1 MPQSC
6 NKIITDKNYMNQTST
21 DPVLNKIVDYV
32 YSEQPF
38 SNQAYKIAK
47 FCLWDSIS
55 CALASLNEADCLR
68 LLGPYVQGTIVP
80 NGVPVF
86 GTPYRLDPIKAAFDM
101 SAMIRW
107 MDFNDTSFAGGHPS
121 DAIGAILSAA
131 YFRSQQPVNDD
142 LLELTMQDV
151 LHAIIQSY
159 EIQGMISFAN
169 KFDQPS
175 VALDHVICVK
185 IASSVVVTKLLG
197 GSKEMALA
205 TLGNVFMDGG
215 TLNAYR
221 HVPNAGP
228 RKSWAGAD
236 AASRGLWHAFNAIK
250 GEPGYQTPLSDAKW
264 GFEKVFLDGK
274 PITISDTLGSFVLE
288 NIIFKFYPCQ
298 RNVSTALEAAIQL
311 HPWLNHRIDQVKKI
325 TIYSHD
331 EAIRRTDKQGPLST
345 RAARD
350 HCMQYI
356 VAIGLLK
363 GQLTLDDYLDEAAKN
378 PWIDALREKMV
389 LIENPTFSK
398 NHHDIE
404 VRSCANA
411 IQIELFDGTL
421 SEWIQVDFPKGDP
434 IHRDLVEKAINEKFH
449 LLTQKNWHENHR
461 NSFIAKIKHDH
472 TFFNI
477 KIYDFMNSLLI

>member
-1 MPQSC
+1 
-6 NKIITDKNYMNQTST
+6 MNPMKS
-21 DPVLNKIVDYV
+21 DPLLTTIVDYV
-32 YSEQPF
+32 YSEKPF
-38 SNQAYKIAK
+38 SNQAYKVAK
-47 FCLWDSIS
+47 LCLWDSLS
-55 CALASLNEADCLR
+55 CALASFNEADCLR

-86 GTPYRLDPIKAAFDM
+86 GTNYRLDPIKAAFDM

-131 YFRSQQPVNDD
+131 YVRSQQLVNTD
-142 LLELTMQDV
+142 LAELTMQEV

-236 AASRGLWHAFNAIK
+236 AASRGLWHALNSIK
-250 GEPGYQTPLSDAKW
+250 DEPGYQTPLSDPKW
-264 GFEKVFLDGK
+264 GFEKVFLDGN
-274 PITISDTLGSFVLE
+274 PITIAETLGSFVLE

-311 HPWLNHRIDQVKKI
+311 YPWLNYRFDQVKKI

-331 EAIRRTDKQGPLST
+331 EAIRRTDKQGPLTT

-363 GQLTLDDYLDEAAKN
+363 GQLTLDDYLDETASN
-378 PWIDALREKMV
+378 PWIDALRDKMV
-389 LIENPTFSK
+389 LIENPIFSQH
-398 NHHDIE
+398 HHDITI
-404 VRSCANA
+404 RSCANA
-411 IQIELFDGTL
+411 MQIELVDGTL
-421 SEWIQVDFPKGDP
+421 SELMQVDFPLGDP
-434 IHRDLVEKAINEKFH
+434 IHRDRAAKAIIDKFH
-449 LLTQKNWHENHR
+449 LLTSPVWSDERR
-461 NSFIAKIKHDH
+461 NQVLEWMINDEQFLNTSVSEW
-472 TFFNI
+472 
-477 KIYDFMNSLLI
+477 MNDLQN